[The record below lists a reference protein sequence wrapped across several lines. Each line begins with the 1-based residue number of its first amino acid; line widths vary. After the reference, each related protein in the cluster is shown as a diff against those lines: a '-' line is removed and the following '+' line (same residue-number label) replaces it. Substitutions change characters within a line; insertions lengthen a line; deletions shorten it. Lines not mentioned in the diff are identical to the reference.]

1 MAIYQ
6 IFPDCIIIQG
16 ATRTPRHQGSV
27 ERGNRQ
33 IKDMLDAFETYER
46 SNNNPDV
53 QWPSLLPRIMV
64 ALNSEPKKTNLG
76 GAFSEVAPYFAVFG
90 QTWNGPFLQHKL
102 DVADMRKYK
111 TAAERVVATRD
122 IVLAERLALLN
133 ELSYKDLPMLK
144 QHGVL
149 EYLSDKAKVLIA
161 TKEDQLLPEGYNW
174 ADMEEKARQNAMGPA
189 HRAILALKKKQDKE
203 MQEFI
208 AKKSA
213 ELTWEAAEA
222 KADTFTL
229 EDLDNVS

>member
-1 MAIYQ
+1 MRWRELRENTSSPRFGLTTNFFLFHWDYNSECCGEDILIAIYQ

-111 TAAERVVATRD
+111 TAAERVVATR
-122 IVLAERLALLN
+122 E
-133 ELSYKDLPMLK
+133 
-144 QHGVL
+144 
-149 EYLSDKAKVLIA
+149 A
-161 TKEDQLLPEGYNW
+161 TRTCQC
-174 ADMEEKARQNAMGPA
+174 
-189 HRAILALKKKQDKE
+189 
-203 MQEFI
+203 
-208 AKKSA
+208 
-213 ELTWEAAEA
+213 
-222 KADTFTL
+222 
-229 EDLDNVS
+229 